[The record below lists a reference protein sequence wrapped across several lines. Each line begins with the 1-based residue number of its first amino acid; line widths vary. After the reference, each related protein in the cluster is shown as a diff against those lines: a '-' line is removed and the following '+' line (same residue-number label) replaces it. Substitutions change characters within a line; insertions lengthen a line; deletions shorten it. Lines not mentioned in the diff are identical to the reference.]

1 MRLVAAMVAI
11 ILLLGAGARAG
22 DETMR
27 YAMTRARAADETM
40 RYAITRNGEQIGTHE
55 IEISRSGQETS
66 VAVVTD
72 LTVKVFSFTAYRLQ
86 HTENERWVNGQLV
99 ALSAT
104 CDNNGT
110 HHEVSVSTK
119 GSGLELKVDGKAS
132 LVGSNIVPASFWN
145 PELLGR
151 PFLLDTKDGQV
162 MPVSVQD
169 DGEEDVSINDQVVKA
184 HRYTIISRYSQDVW
198 YDDQAHLV
206 QAKLIASDG
215 SVIMYRPL

>member
-11 ILLLGAGARAG
+11 ILLLGTG
-22 DETMR
+22 
-27 YAMTRARAADETM
+27 ARAADDTM
-40 RYAITRNGEQIGTHE
+40 RYAITRNGEQIGTNV
-55 IEISRSGQETS
+55 IEISRSGQEIS

-72 LTVKVFSFTAYRLQ
+72 LTVKVLFVTAYRLQ

-99 ALSAT
+99 ALNAT

-119 GSGLELKVDGKAS
+119 GTGLELKVDGKAS
-132 LVGSNIVPASFWN
+132 LVGANIVPASFWN
-145 PELLGR
+145 PALLGR
-151 PFLLDTKDGQV
+151 PLLLDTKDGQV

-169 DGEEDVSINDQVVKA
+169 DGEEDLSINDQVVKA
-184 HRYTIISRYSQDVW
+184 HRYTINSRYSQDVW